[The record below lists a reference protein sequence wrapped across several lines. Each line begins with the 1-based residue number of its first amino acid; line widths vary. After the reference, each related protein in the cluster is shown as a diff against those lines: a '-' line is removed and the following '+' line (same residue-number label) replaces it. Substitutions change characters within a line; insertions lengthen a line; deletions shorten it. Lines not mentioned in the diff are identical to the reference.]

1 VANEVIFKSINNRDY
16 SKLSMEI
23 NGQRLRT
30 NFKNTKLTDD
40 PDFNVQQA
48 LQSAVTLSFLAGQ
61 SKIDCR
67 DAMSMFGLMSAA
79 YDLGRRGDV
88 LEIKEEFTVDRS

>member
-1 VANEVIFKSINNRDY
+1 MANEVIFKSINSRDY

-30 NFKNTKLTDD
+30 NFKNIKLTDD

-67 DAMSMFGLMSAA
+67 DAMSMFGLMTAA
-79 YDLGRRGDV
+79 YDLGRRGDL
-88 LEIKEEFTVDRS
+88 LEIKEEFMVDRS